1 MLNYRCDTILAMT
14 RGAAQKHE
22 PLYPP
27 LCWHDVEKEART
39 IVPKLQHEANDVTQ
53 VKMQKNKWIV

>member
-1 MLNYRCDTILAMT
+1 MT

-53 VKMQKNKWIV
+53 VKYKKNKWIV